1 MTITEGDYK
10 LADEGRGKCVVKVKA
25 DGEDKWR
32 LSVKVANTMNT
43 LVTRA
48 GEGMSAGPV
57 MGTKMMPV
65 PALEQLEKEISSL
78 LNNLTN
84 MKMEG
89 GLIGQQNISMLFV
102 TFQDLTSS
110 SKETVDQKSLWLDKI
125 NVHIVSLLNGNN
137 TKRCIYNF
145 SISFC

>member
-1 MTITEGDYK
+1 MTITEGDYN

-43 LVTRA
+43 VVTRA

-65 PALEQLEKEISSL
+65 PALEQLEKEISGV
-78 LNNLTN
+78 LNNLTG
-84 MKMEG
+84 MRMEG
-89 GLIGQQNISMLFV
+89 GLIRTFYENLNVCLFSGS
-102 TFQDLTSS
+102 DLIIEGDGRSE
-110 SKETVDQKSLWLDKI
+110 KFI
-125 NVHIVSLLNGNN
+125 AG
-137 TKRCIYNF
+137 
-145 SISFC
+145 

>member
-10 LADEGRGKCVVKVKA
+10 LADEERGKCVVKVKA

-65 PALEQLEKEISSL
+65 PALEQLEKEISGV
-78 LNNLTN
+78 LNNLTG
-84 MKMEG
+84 MRMEG
-89 GLIGQQNISMLFV
+89 GLIRKSMKISMFICYFLGS
-102 TFQDLTSS
+102 DLIIEGDGRSE
-110 SKETVDQKSLWLDKI
+110 KFI
-125 NVHIVSLLNGNN
+125 AG
-137 TKRCIYNF
+137 
-145 SISFC
+145 

>member
-32 LSVKVANTMNT
+32 LSVKVANSMNT

-89 GLIGQQNISMLFV
+89 ERTAKYINVYLLFV
-102 TFQDLTSS
+102 FQDLTS
-110 SKETVDQKSLWLDKI
+110 
-125 NVHIVSLLNGNN
+125 
-137 TKRCIYNF
+137 
-145 SISFC
+145 

>member
-43 LVTRA
+43 VVTRA

-65 PALEQLEKEISSL
+65 PALEQLEKEISGV
-78 LNNLTN
+78 LNNLTG
-84 MKMEG
+84 MRMEG
-89 GLIGQQNISMLFV
+89 GLIRTFYENLNVCLFSGS
-102 TFQDLTSS
+102 DLIIEGDGRSE
-110 SKETVDQKSLWLDKI
+110 KFI
-125 NVHIVSLLNGNN
+125 AG
-137 TKRCIYNF
+137 
-145 SISFC
+145 

>member
-1 MTITEGDYK
+1 MSVVEGSYK
-10 LADEGRGKCVVKVKA
+10 IADEGRGKCMVRVKA
-25 DGEDKWR
+25 DGESKWR

-84 MKMEG
+84 IKMEG

-102 TFQDLTSS
+102 TFQDLISS
-110 SKETVDQKSLWLDKI
+110 SKETVDQKSLWLDKL
-125 NVHIVSLLNGNN
+125 NVHICSVPV
-137 TKRCIYNF
+137 KRK
-145 SISFC
+145 

>member
-1 MTITEGDYK
+1 MGKTLECIAPDNTRANKDSSMTITEGDYK

-25 DGEDKWR
+25 DGEGKWR

-43 LVTRA
+43 LVTRT

-78 LNNLTN
+78 LSNLTN

-89 GLIGQQNISMLFV
+89 SDLIVEGDGRSEKFV
-102 TFQDLTSS
+102 
-110 SKETVDQKSLWLDKI
+110 V
-125 NVHIVSLLNGNN
+125 G
-137 TKRCIYNF
+137 
-145 SISFC
+145 

>member
-89 GLIGQQNISMLFV
+89 GLIGQSV
-102 TFQDLTSS
+102 
-110 SKETVDQKSLWLDKI
+110 KYI
-125 NVHIVSLLNGNN
+125 NVI
-137 TKRCIYNF
+137 CDF
-145 SISFC
+145 SGSDLIIEGDGRSEKFVVG

>member
-43 LVTRA
+43 VVTRA

-65 PALEQLEKEISSL
+65 PALEQLEKEISGV
-78 LNNLTN
+78 LNNLTG
-84 MKMEG
+84 MRMEG
-89 GLIGQQNISMLFV
+89 GLKRTFYENLNVCLFSGS
-102 TFQDLTSS
+102 DLIIEGDGRSE
-110 SKETVDQKSLWLDKI
+110 KFI
-125 NVHIVSLLNGNN
+125 AG
-137 TKRCIYNF
+137 
-145 SISFC
+145 

>member
-1 MTITEGDYK
+1 MTITEGGYK

-43 LVTRA
+43 VVTRA

-65 PALEQLEKEISSL
+65 PALEQLEKEISGV
-78 LNNLTN
+78 LNNLTG
-84 MKMEG
+84 MRMEG
-89 GLIGQQNISMLFV
+89 GLIRTFYENLNVCLFSGS
-102 TFQDLTSS
+102 DLIIEGDGRSE
-110 SKETVDQKSLWLDKI
+110 KFI
-125 NVHIVSLLNGNN
+125 AG
-137 TKRCIYNF
+137 
-145 SISFC
+145 

>member
-48 GEGMSAGPV
+48 GESMSAGPV

-84 MKMEG
+84 IKMEG
-89 GLIGQQNISMLFV
+89 GLIGQSV
-102 TFQDLTSS
+102 
-110 SKETVDQKSLWLDKI
+110 KYI
-125 NVHIVSLLNGNN
+125 NVI
-137 TKRCIYNF
+137 CDF
-145 SISFC
+145 SGSDLIIEGDGRSEKFVVG

>member
-1 MTITEGDYK
+1 MGVIATPNTPQCIAPDNIRDSKDSSMTITEGDYK
-10 LADEGRGKCVVKVKA
+10 LADEGRGKCMVKVKA

-43 LVTRA
+43 PVTRA

-89 GLIGQQNISMLFV
+89 SDLIIEGDGRSEKFV
-102 TFQDLTSS
+102 
-110 SKETVDQKSLWLDKI
+110 V
-125 NVHIVSLLNGNN
+125 G
-137 TKRCIYNF
+137 
-145 SISFC
+145 